1 MSSPSEPGSFILRA
15 SRRVLDKLAS
25 GKELIP
31 GLGRPGAKFEDRWP
45 GYLIT
50 ACIGLWHRVYGTR
63 GFFTLPVAL
72 PLPGTWQIVAPA
84 LADDDAEQGWATE
97 QPV

>member
-45 GYLIT
+45 GYLSPRVLDYGT
-50 ACIGLWHRVYGTR
+50 ACMGLEGSSRFPWLY
-63 GFFTLPVAL
+63 LY
-72 PLPGTWQIVAPA
+72 
-84 LADDDAEQGWATE
+84 LAHGR
-97 QPV
+97 